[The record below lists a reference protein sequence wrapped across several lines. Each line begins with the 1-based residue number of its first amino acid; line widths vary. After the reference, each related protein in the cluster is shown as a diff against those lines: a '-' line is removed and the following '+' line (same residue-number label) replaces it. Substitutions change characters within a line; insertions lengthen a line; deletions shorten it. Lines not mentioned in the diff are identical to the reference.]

1 MPDSESTIGKPMRL
15 RRLLFALAVV
25 AVIWGAAT
33 IGRRLFPPA
42 PLQLARESIEVGQFD
57 LAIEHYQRYLAKY
70 PDDWGVR
77 NELGLVL
84 SEVDRAQALEEFRK
98 VPADSEAY
106 VDASRQ
112 IVGICLATE
121 RLDEAEKILL
131 ELTEKAPEDWWS
143 QLALAELY
151 FRQTRLREAL
161 PYAMRTSELDSK
173 NSAAYFLTAEI
184 LDDLRRP
191 GEMIAPLQKLIDID
205 LENYAAHI
213 NLSYAYSEA
222 GQPERS
228 QEEAQWCLAR
238 NANDVN
244 AYRFLAKAL
253 RDQGNVD
260 KAMETIEEALTLVP
274 NDWECRLL
282 KAELLIFNRREEEA
296 LQDLKPLYEL
306 HQDDRRLVSLLARA
320 AAASGRVDEAKRYRE
335 QAQKLSER

>member
-1 MPDSESTIGKPMRL
+1 MPDRESTTGNPKRL
-15 RRLLFALAVV
+15 RRLLLALAAV
-25 AVIWGAAT
+25 AVIWGAT
-33 IGRRLFPPA
+33 MLGRMLFPPA
-42 PLQLARESIEVGQFD
+42 SLPLARESIEIGQFD
-57 LAIEHYQRYLAKY
+57 SAIEHYQRHLAKY

-106 VDASRQ
+106 VDACRQ
-112 IVGICLATE
+112 IVVICLASE
-121 RLDEAEKILL
+121 HLEEAEQALL
-131 ELTEKAPEDWWS
+131 ELTEKTPGDWWP

-161 PYAMRTSELDSK
+161 PHAVRTSELDPK

-191 GEMIAPLQKLIDID
+191 SEMIAPLQKLIDLD
-205 LENYAAHI
+205 LENYAGHI

-244 AYRFLAKAL
+244 ALRFLAKAL

-260 KAMETIEEALTLVP
+260 KALETIEGALTLVP
-274 NDWECRLL
+274 NDLECRLL

-296 LQDLKPLYEL
+296 LKDLEPLYEL
-306 HQDDRRLVSLLARA
+306 HQDDRRLVSLLAQA
-320 AAASGRVDEAKRYRE
+320 AATAGRADEAKRYRE